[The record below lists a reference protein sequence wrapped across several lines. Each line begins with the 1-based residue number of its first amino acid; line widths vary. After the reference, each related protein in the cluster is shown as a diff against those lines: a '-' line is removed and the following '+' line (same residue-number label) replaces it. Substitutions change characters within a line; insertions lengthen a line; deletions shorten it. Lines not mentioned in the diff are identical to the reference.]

1 MPHRSNTWN
10 SYLAI
15 ASQSDVGMRRSNNQD
30 SFTVALANDLEHWRD
45 CGHLFIVADGM
56 GAHAAGELA
65 SELAATHIPH
75 LYHKYNELSA
85 PEALKRAVIE
95 ANAEINRR
103 GEANEE
109 FHNMGTTCSILSL
122 LPQGAVVAHVGD
134 SRVYRIRDHQLEQLT
149 FDHSLVW
156 EMRAA
161 GQISGDDSSHLVPKN
176 VITRSLG
183 PYPDVRVDMEGP
195 FPVEV
200 GDVFLLCSDGLT
212 GLVEDEELASLL
224 SNLEPEDAVQVLV
237 DLANLRGGHDNTTAI
252 VVKVIHQE
260 LATYGENATPLT
272 IGAKPIKGVHPVAWA
287 MLAASVVAAVL
298 LGLLQSSWLGAAI
311 PGALAV
317 ALAIWIIVQAS
328 GALNSGTVVGA
339 GRRFGKGPYTHTESV
354 DGDAFLAQLEEIN
367 EELQRAAL
375 DEGWSIDWA
384 KLNEFIES
392 AHAAVSQSDQKQA
405 IQSYSKAISF
415 MMDQLR
421 AHSRKQGSDSSVDL

>member
-1 MPHRSNTWN
+1 MAQRSNTWS

-30 SFTVALANDLEHWRD
+30 SFAVALANDLEHWRD

-75 LYHKYNELSA
+75 LYHKYREVSA

-134 SRVYRIRDHQLEQLT
+134 SRVYRLRNQQLEQLT

-224 SNLEPEDAVQVLV
+224 SNLEPDDAVQVLV
-237 DLANLRGGHDNTTAI
+237 DLANLRGGHDNSTAI
-252 VVKVIHQE
+252 VVKVKHQE
-260 LATYGENATPLT
+260 MATYGENATPLT
-272 IGAKPIKGVHPVAWA
+272 IGAKPFKGVHPVAWA
-287 MLAASVVAAVL
+287 MLGASVIVAVL
-298 LGLLQSSWLGAAI
+298 LGFLQGWVAASI
-311 PGALAV
+311 PGVLAV
-317 ALAIWIIVQAS
+317 IIGIFVIVQAS
-328 GALNSGTVVGA
+328 GGLSSGTVVGA

-354 DGDAFLAQLEEIN
+354 DGDAFMAQLEEIN
-367 EELQRAAL
+367 EELQKAAL

-384 KLNEFIES
+384 KLNQHIEA
-392 AHAAVSQSDQKQA
+392 AHAAVNQSDQKAA
-405 IQSYSKAISF
+405 IESYSRAISF

>member
-1 MPHRSNTWN
+1 MAQRSNTWS

-30 SFTVALANDLEHWRD
+30 SFAVALANDLEHWRD

-75 LYHKYNELSA
+75 LYHKYREVSA

-134 SRVYRIRDHQLEQLT
+134 SRVYRLRNQQLEQLT

-224 SNLEPEDAVQVLV
+224 SNLEPDDAVQVLV
-237 DLANLRGGHDNTTAI
+237 DLANLRGGHDNSTAI
-252 VVKVIHQE
+252 VVKVKHQE
-260 LATYGENATPLT
+260 MATYGENATPLT
-272 IGAKPIKGVHPVAWA
+272 IGAKPFKGVHPVAWA
-287 MLAASVVAAVL
+287 MLGASVIVAVL
-298 LGLLQSSWLGAAI
+298 LGFLQGWVAASI
-311 PGALAV
+311 PGVLAV
-317 ALAIWIIVQAS
+317 IIGIFVIVQAS
-328 GALNSGTVVGA
+328 GGLSSGTVVGA

-354 DGDAFLAQLEEIN
+354 DGDAFMAQLEEIN
-367 EELQRAAL
+367 EELQKAAL

-384 KLNEFIES
+384 KLNEHIEA
-392 AHAAVSQSDQKQA
+392 AHAAVNQSDQKAA
-405 IQSYSKAISF
+405 IESYSRAISF

>member
-1 MPHRSNTWN
+1 MAQRSNTWS

-30 SFTVALANDLEHWRD
+30 SFAVALANDLEHWRD

-75 LYHKYNELSA
+75 LYHKYREVSA

-134 SRVYRIRDHQLEQLT
+134 SRVYRLRNQQLEQLT

-224 SNLEPEDAVQVLV
+224 SNLEPDDAVQVLV
-237 DLANLRGGHDNTTAI
+237 DLANLRGGHDNSTAI
-252 VVKVIHQE
+252 VVKVKHQE
-260 LATYGENATPLT
+260 MATYGENATPLT
-272 IGAKPIKGVHPVAWA
+272 IGAKPFKGVHPVAWA
-287 MLAASVVAAVL
+287 LLGASVIVAVL
-298 LGLLQSSWLGAAI
+298 LGFLQGWVAASI
-311 PGALAV
+311 PGV
-317 ALAIWIIVQAS
+317 FAIIMGIFVIVQAS
-328 GALNSGTVVGA
+328 GGLSSGTIVGA

-354 DGDAFLAQLEEIN
+354 DGDAFMAQLEEIN
-367 EELQRAAL
+367 EELQKAAL

-384 KLNEFIES
+384 KLNEHIEA
-392 AHAAVSQSDQKQA
+392 AHAAVNQSDQKAA
-405 IQSYSKAISF
+405 IESYSRAISF

>member
-1 MPHRSNTWN
+1 MAHRSNTWQP
-10 SYLAI
+10 YLAI

-30 SFTVALANDLEHWRD
+30 SFTIALANDLDHWRS

-75 LYHKYNELSA
+75 LYHKYREVSP

-134 SRVYRIRDHQLEQLT
+134 SRVYRVRNQQLEQLT

-212 GLVEDEELASLL
+212 GLVEDSELASLL
-224 SNLEPEDAVQVLV
+224 SNLEPEEAVNVLV

-252 VVKVIHQE
+252 VVKVTHQE
-260 LATYGENATPLT
+260 MATYGENATPLT
-272 IGAKPIKGVHPVAWA
+272 IGSKPAKGVHPVAWA
-287 MLAASVVAAVL
+287 MLGASVLAAILFGVLQFSIVA
-298 LGLLQSSWLGAAI
+298 AAI
-311 PGALAV
+311 PGVLALIIG
-317 ALAIWIIVQAS
+317 IWILIQLT
-328 GALNSGTVVGA
+328 GALNRGTVVGA

-354 DGDAFLAQLEEIN
+354 DGDAFIAQLEEIN
-367 EELQRAAL
+367 EELQKAAL

-384 KLNEFIES
+384 KLNELIEA
-392 AHAAVSQSDQKQA
+392 AHNSVNESNLKNA
-405 IQSYSKAISF
+405 IQSYARAISF
-415 MMDQLR
+415 MMDELR